1 MNQLHGIAQTICNA
15 RNISG
20 NKTLW
25 RFREIKRSKGEVAE
39 PN

>member
-1 MNQLHGIAQTICNA
+1 MNQLHAMAQTTCNPQ
-15 RNISG
+15 NVSG

-25 RFREIKRSKGEVAE
+25 RFREIKHLKGEVAK